1 MINSQARV
9 PDTIRKFEETCLN
22 FSQELTNLQLVGM
35 SMSAGVLKVMRAF
48 FLSSGGAFGARHDS
62 GQVFKLDT
70 VTYGTKP
77 ASFISVR
84 AMQQLAEDEKTSFP
98 IGAKILL
105 RDFYVDDLIT
115 GGNSTEEF
123 FEIMR
128 HTIGLLDKSHF
139 KLRKWCSKI
148 LVLWSIFPIRKRI
161 PFSLQNSWYR
171 LGFNLGYSAILHIA
185 NESSSKIL
193 QALCPVYNCSL
204 WVYSPDG
211 SLENVDLKW
220 ASQSS
225 SSFVRL
231 ETDSAMVS
239 VSQH

>member
-84 AMQQLAEDEKTSFP
+84 AMQQLAEDE
-98 IGAKILL
+98 
-105 RDFYVDDLIT
+105 
-115 GGNSTEEF
+115 N
-123 FEIMR
+123 
-128 HTIGLLDKSHF
+128 
-139 KLRKWCSKI
+139 
-148 LVLWSIFPIRKRI
+148 
-161 PFSLQNSWYR
+161 
-171 LGFNLGYSAILHIA
+171 
-185 NESSSKIL
+185 
-193 QALCPVYNCSL
+193 
-204 WVYSPDG
+204 
-211 SLENVDLKW
+211 NV
-220 ASQSS
+220 
-225 SSFVRL
+225 
-231 ETDSAMVS
+231 VS
-239 VSQH
+239 NRR

>member
-77 ASFISVR
+77 ASFISGR

-148 LVLWSIFPIRKRI
+148 LVL
-161 PFSLQNSWYR
+161 
-171 LGFNLGYSAILHIA
+171 
-185 NESSSKIL
+185 
-193 QALCPVYNCSL
+193 
-204 WVYSPDG
+204 
-211 SLENVDLKW
+211 
-220 ASQSS
+220 
-225 SSFVRL
+225 
-231 ETDSAMVS
+231 
-239 VSQH
+239 